1 MYSELDD
8 KTLVM
13 LTLAGD
19 QSAYEILVARYQYRV
34 TTAAMSLLHSK
45 FMADDAAQD
54 AFIAAWMKLDTL
66 REPEKFGVW
75 VARIAKRCAM
85 NMRVRYSEYMEH
97 FPAVAESDED
107 TLDLIYSLPDDALS
121 NPEYRYL
128 LSEERALLRER
139 VDSLPEKVRMII
151 SLHYFDG
158 LSIAE
163 IADRMRISEGTVKRQ
178 LHDGRKHLRKELCA
192 MDETMNDSFVR
203 RVMKKVEE
211 LKLWQYNRQKNGFE
225 SVYRDVLRDVE
236 ELPESTDKYHA
247 MADVLLRGWWWIPV
261 KQNDELFARLRETAE
276 LGKNDEVMA
285 FIAAREDEKL
295 WGNEK
300 LEFMQNKQIPLLEAK
315 GFTVALDREWHW
327 LGRELI
333 NQGKTDEGVD
343 ALKRAISILPE
354 SDAYRAL
361 SESIL
366 ELHKLREVFCA
377 GTEENRIS
385 MLAIASELYCD
396 TDAVNKTT
404 PRYWQQYYYD
414 SGVWGYLCHDSTY
427 NIFCNASYCDGHFTL
442 ERLSVGESYVG
453 SDGTT
458 LTYTDDSATVE
469 TPCGVF
475 DGCQLWTTENIRCTC
490 DTYYKSGVG
499 IVAQC
504 YRDGVIDETRRL
516 CKYNVRGDGLIPCDI
531 GNSWEYTAG
540 YDPEYQRYLSCHK
553 VIWSDG
559 KKTIFGAVIGN
570 ARLKY
575 DNGSW
580 LDMMTEIRRE
590 YFGRD
595 GKLHDVSEAMSRAH
609 ELATTPAQK
618 AHTKSAVSVMRRIFD
633 TNEEFNPTLTSVG
646 LWNFFQYSEVSVRD
660 GRCSIKDNRNWSFEW
675 KSPISYN
682 SIKPVLFNDI
692 YGILFDSTECIWSDE
707 WQAGAKLTY
716 EFFRHDYPVR
726 TELSCESCEPITTK
740 AGSFDDCIKLTLDVS
755 GYKYGL
761 DYRNGKKEYYF
772 AKGIGI
778 VRAVFYWQEGA
789 CKCVYE
795 LTSYSGVGEG
805 YMPFCENLTRHYD
818 ALDLTDGCEAYS
830 DYSYARDNRGNI
842 AIYEDRCGVKNITYR
857 VTDYGSIWD
866 EVVEETLWDNDKH
879 DESRMRH
886 DINNLKLLLHYLGRP
901 ARYWAR
907 PDKAVAWH
915 EYRLRMLEMLSPDG
929 EIPRAFLGLYVSI
942 KFRNA
947 CALFGTGEKERAYQ
961 NLDES
966 LELAPEWLKIP
977 DGEPLEVGDELIF
990 GGVKLIH
997 GKGIIELPDGS
1008 REPLDDWSVL
1018 DTICTRDLF
1027 YRGLTSP
1034 HGWEWFDSVR
1044 GEERYKTAVERAKEL
1059 RDREW

>member
-13 LTLAGD
+13 LTLASD

-75 VARIAKRCAM
+75 VTRIVKRCAM
-85 NMRVRYSEYMEH
+85 NMLVRYKEYMEVNISSD
-97 FPAVAESDED
+97 VASDVD
-107 TLDLIYSLPDDALS
+107 SQIDFYSECIADDIDS
-121 NPEYRYL
+121 DPEYRCL
-128 LSEERALLRER
+128 LSEERALLRKR

-151 SLHYFDG
+151 SLHYFDR

-192 MDETMNDSFVR
+192 MNSLKNEFFKLTEMNDSFVR
-203 RVMKKVEE
+203 QVMKKVEE
-211 LKLWQYNRQKNGFE
+211 LKLWQYNKQKNGFE

-247 MADVLLRGWWWIPV
+247 MADVLLRGWWWIPG

-285 FIAAREDEKL
+285 FIVAREDEKL
-295 WGNEK
+295 WGDDK
-300 LEFMQNKQIPLLEAK
+300 LEFMKNKQIPLLEAK
-315 GFTVALDREWHW
+315 GFTVALGREWHW

-333 NQGKTDEGVD
+333 DQGKTDEGVD

-475 DGCQLWTTENIRCTC
+475 DGCQLWTTENIQCTC
-490 DTYYKSGVG
+490 DTYFKLGVG
-499 IVAQC
+499 IVAQR

-540 YDPEYQRYLSCHK
+540 YDTEYQRYVSCHK

-590 YFGRD
+590 YLD
-595 GKLHDVSEAMSRAH
+595 DNDKLHDVSEVMSRA
-609 ELATTPAQK
+609 EKLASTPAQK
-618 AHTKSAVSVMRRIFD
+618 AHTKAAVSVMRRILD
-633 TNEEFNPTLTSVG
+633 TNDEFNTDFTSVG
-646 LWNFFQYSEVSVRD
+646 LWNFFQYSMVSNRD
-660 GRCSIKDNRNWSFEW
+660 GRYLI
-675 KSPISYN
+675 YN
-682 SIKPVLFNDI
+682 N
-692 YGILFDSTECIWSDE
+692 
-707 WQAGAKLTY
+707 
-716 EFFRHDYPVR
+716 
-726 TELSCESCEPITTK
+726 
-740 AGSFDDCIKLTLDVS
+740 
-755 GYKYGL
+755 
-761 DYRNGKKEYYF
+761 
-772 AKGIGI
+772 
-778 VRAVFYWQEGA
+778 
-789 CKCVYE
+789 
-795 LTSYSGVGEG
+795 
-805 YMPFCENLTRHYD
+805 
-818 ALDLTDGCEAYS
+818 
-830 DYSYARDNRGNI
+830 
-842 AIYEDRCGVKNITYR
+842 
-857 VTDYGSIWD
+857 
-866 EVVEETLWDNDKH
+866 
-879 DESRMRH
+879 
-886 DINNLKLLLHYLGRP
+886 
-901 ARYWAR
+901 
-907 PDKAVAWH
+907 
-915 EYRLRMLEMLSPDG
+915 
-929 EIPRAFLGLYVSI
+929 
-942 KFRNA
+942 
-947 CALFGTGEKERAYQ
+947 
-961 NLDES
+961 
-966 LELAPEWLKIP
+966 
-977 DGEPLEVGDELIF
+977 
-990 GGVKLIH
+990 
-997 GKGIIELPDGS
+997 
-1008 REPLDDWSVL
+1008 
-1018 DTICTRDLF
+1018 
-1027 YRGLTSP
+1027 
-1034 HGWEWFDSVR
+1034 
-1044 GEERYKTAVERAKEL
+1044 
-1059 RDREW
+1059 